1 MKTTLL
7 YLLPVAALLACGIPT
22 KQTAAGDSTA
32 IASDVTAKTDIVT
45 GAQQISKYLPLLKG
59 KKVALAINNTSVID
73 GKLTMDTLLQLGIN
87 VVKGFGP
94 EHGFRGKASAG
105 AKIGDETD
113 EKTGVP
119 LISLYGSKY
128 KPTKEDMQGIDV
140 MIFDM
145 QDVGVRFYTYLS
157 TLHYIMEACAENN
170 VDLIILDRPNPN
182 DGYVDGP
189 VREADQESFVGK
201 HAIPI
206 LHGLTFGEYAG
217 MINGEGWLPGK
228 AKTRLT
234 VIKME
239 NYKHGKPYTLPIAP
253 SPNLNTQQ
261 SILLYP
267 SLCLFEGT
275 VISQGR
281 GTYYP
286 FTVLGNPELKG
297 KYEFSFKP
305 VSIPGMSERP
315 PHMDKDCYGL
325 DLRKYDTSIFT
336 KTGRINL
343 SWLKELYAAYPNK
356 AGFFRN
362 ANFDRLAG
370 TTKLR
375 QQIIDGKSEE
385 EIRKSWEPELSK
397 YKATRAKY
405 LLY

>member
-1 MKTTLL
+1 MTKTLFL
-7 YLLPVAALLACGIPT
+7 FPIAILLACTNPE
-22 KQTAAGDSTA
+22 KNTAASDSVVV
-32 IASDVTAKTDIVT
+32 ASGNTSMATIRT
-45 GAQQISKYLPLLKG
+45 GAQQINKYLPLLKG
-59 KKVALAINNTSVID
+59 KKVGLSINNTSIID
-73 GKLTMDTLLQLGIN
+73 GKLSMDTLIKLGVN

-128 KPTKEDMQGIDV
+128 KPTVEDMKGIDV
-140 MIFDM
+140 MVFDM

-170 VDLIILDRPNPN
+170 VELILLDRPNPN

-217 MINGEGWLPGK
+217 MINSEGWLRGK
-228 AKTRLT
+228 AKCKLT

-239 NYKHGKPYTLPIAP
+239 NYAHGMPYTLPIAP

-275 VISQGR
+275 MISQGR
-281 GTYYP
+281 GTLFP

-305 VSIPGMSERP
+305 VSIPGMSEKP
-315 PHMDKDCYGL
+315 PHMDKNCYGL
-325 DLRKYDTSIFT
+325 DLRKYDTSIFAS
-336 KTGRINL
+336 TGRINL
-343 SWLKELYAAYPNK
+343 TWLKEFYAAYPNK
-356 AGFFRN
+356 AAFFRA

-375 QQIIDGKSEE
+375 NQIIEGKSEE
-385 EIRKSWEPELSK
+385 EIRKSWEPKLGQFKEMRK
-397 YKATRAKY
+397 KY